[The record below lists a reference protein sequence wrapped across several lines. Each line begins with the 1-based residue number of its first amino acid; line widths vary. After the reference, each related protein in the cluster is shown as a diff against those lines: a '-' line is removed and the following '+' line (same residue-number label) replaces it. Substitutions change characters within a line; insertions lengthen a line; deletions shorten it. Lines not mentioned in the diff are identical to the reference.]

1 MTAILTTSYFIYDPV
16 RVPNIVGSGDP
27 HVSIQN
33 GILALAEL
41 YEVAFLRKMLGTAFA
56 DEFYT
61 HKADSSGIWHN
72 LKDQIYV
79 VSGSIY
85 TSPVANYVYNHW
97 LGDQQSQTTGIGSV
111 KPKPESGELVS
122 NKSKIIA
129 NWNRMVDMIIVLRK
143 WLDDNAVT
151 YTTYIK
157 GDAGWEEFELQNQ
170 WGI

>member
-1 MTAILTTSYFIYDPV
+1 MTAILTTAYFYYEPTK
-16 RVPNIVGSGDP
+16 VPNINGSGDP
-27 HVSIQN
+27 HTSIQN

-41 YEVAFLRKMLGTAFA
+41 YEVAFLRKILGTAFA

-85 TSPVANYVYNHW
+85 TGPVANYVYHHW
-97 LGDQQSQTTGIGSV
+97 LKDQQSQTTGIGSV
-111 KPKPESGELVS
+111 KPKPEGGEVVS
-122 NKSKIIA
+122 NKGKIIA
-129 NWNRMVDMIIVLRK
+129 NWNRMVDMIENLRI
-143 WLDDNAVT
+143 WVDDNST
-151 YTTYIK
+151 IYTTYIS
-157 GDAGWEEFELQNQ
+157 GDTGWEEFELMNQ